1 MKNYLLLRQY
11 LAAAILSIMLFA
23 PMVIASTSTTSEES
37 QREEEEPISK
47 SDKECFETCLK
58 NGYDES
64 TCKGVCYSE
73 IKEEKN

>member
-1 MKNYLLLRQY
+1 MRNYLLLRQY

-23 PMVIASTSTTSEES
+23 PMVIASTSTTPEEPTK
-37 QREEEEPISK
+37 EEEPVSK